1 MNDAVPIDEASGG
14 EADDLGPPLIAL
26 FRGVLYADA
35 QPRNWQ
41 QLLRLQS
48 RVRDYVTVLG
58 LELMLDESEGYAYLR
73 QRPRDDDDSADPPPR
88 LIARRQLSYPVS
100 LLLALLRRKLAEHD
114 AASADTRLV
123 LDQEEIVDMIR
134 MFLPETADETR
145 LFQRID
151 SHIKKAIDL
160 GFLRRLRGEQ
170 DRYEVRRILKT
181 FVDAQW
187 LREFDERLAEY
198 RAYAVG
204 ADAADERKP
213 SDD

>member
-1 MNDAVPIDEASGG
+1 MS
-14 EADDLGPPLIAL
+14 
-26 FRGVLYADA
+26 
-35 QPRNWQ
+35 
-41 QLLRLQS
+41 
-48 RVRDYVTVLG
+48 
-58 LELMLDESEGYAYLR
+58 
-73 QRPRDDDDSADPPPR
+73 
-88 LIARRQLSYPVS
+88 
-100 LLLALLRRKLAEHD
+100 
-114 AASADTRLV
+114 
-123 LDQEEIVDMIR
+123 R